1 MPSPGYNPKSEN
13 KELRI
18 MLTEHSNTKNTV
30 PLNLGERKSRPETPV
45 SHAVTIMLYH
55 PWKSLNSA
63 SHPSYNA

>member
-1 MPSPGYNPKSEN
+1 
-13 KELRI
+13 